1 MEELLGLNRI
11 HSRKMG
17 KEVFMSFSKSGDKDP
32 ATEKHF
38 LQSSQEVQ
46 AFFTFLGPCQFRR
59 LERDLNEL
67 RP

>member
-1 MEELLGLNRI
+1 
-11 HSRKMG
+11 
-17 KEVFMSFSKSGDKDP
+17 MSFSKSGDKDP

-59 LERDLNEL
+59 LERDHSEV